1 MRGGKH
7 SASAKHFDTPAKPK
21 EKSKFLK
28 IFFKILILFII
39 TILIYFIY
47 DIYLKNLSIFN
58 FSNVETD
65 VDEDIEIYE
74 PTKKVEVETVL
85 TVKGAEYLEITG
97 VHINSDNPELSTIS
111 ARLKN
116 NSNESYENVNL
127 RISLFDKDNNEI
139 TFLDYKID
147 KIEANDEAVTFAA
160 LKRDLS
166 NCVNYSIAL
175 KKSN

>member
-1 MRGGKH
+1 MSRGKH
-7 SASAKHFDTPAKPK
+7 SAQAKHFNEQID
-21 EKSKFLK
+21 EKSNSK
-28 IFFKILILFII
+28 IFKILILFII
-39 TILIYFIY
+39 IILAYFIY
-47 DIYLKNLSIFN
+47 DIYLKDLDIFN
-58 FSNVETD
+58 PSNAQSNID
-65 VDEDIEIYE
+65 NDIQIYE
-74 PTKKVEVETVL
+74 PTEKVEIETVL

-97 VHINSDNPELSTIS
+97 VHINSDDPNLSTVA

-116 NSNESYENVNL
+116 NSDQAYENVNL

-147 KIEANDEAVTFAA
+147 KIEANGDAATHAA
-160 LKRDLS
+160 LKKDLS

>member
-1 MRGGKH
+1 MSKGKH
-7 SASAKHFDTPAKPK
+7 AANAKHFDEPTGK
-21 EKSKFLK
+21 KSILK
-28 IFFKILILFII
+28 TLFKIVILLIII
-39 TILIYFIY
+39 ILAYLAYDLYF
-47 DIYLKNLSIFN
+47 KNLDIFN
-58 FSNVETD
+58 PSNTQSNVD
-65 VDEDIEIYE
+65 DDIEIYE
-74 PTKKVEVETVL
+74 PTEKVEIETVL

-97 VHINSDNPELSTIS
+97 VHINSDDPKLSTVA

-116 NSNESYENVNL
+116 NSDQSYENVNL

-147 KIEANDEAVTFAA
+147 KIEANGEAATHAA
-160 LKRDLS
+160 LKKDLS